1 MERLSIFLSHLT
13 VESKLADTIKRH
25 LAHDFIGLVEVFVSS
40 DRTSIPVG
48 SKWLS
53 EVNAALGR
61 AAVHVI
67 LCSPESVSRP
77 WIQFEAGAAQIRG
90 IPIIPI
96 CHSGLTPA
104 QLPVPLSEW
113 EGINAGST
121 TGMQK
126 FYESISQFLGSDVPA
141 VDFEAYASDI
151 VAFEAEYKAK
161 RSSTIGSSS
170 EPNIDL
176 IKNPHVLCISS
187 PQFLKLGFD
196 NQIEI
201 VINAFPTSL
210 PHDRVFTL
218 ADLTGHLSS
227 NRYDIVHIAA
237 FVCPR
242 TGDLYFSDV
251 DLDSGRSTTSEIQ
264 KISADALS
272 SLLKMADTKL
282 VIITSCESFMMA
294 AALVEATNVVA
305 TKDMISSRMM
315 AAWVESF
322 YKVLPTQPLSMA
334 LEFAAKESRA
344 PMRFYGRVATTPK
357 MQFTASSTASNKPTK
372 EPKSHVGV

>member
-1 MERLSIFLSHLT
+1 MEKLSIFLSHLT
-13 VESKLADTIKRH
+13 VESKLADIVKGH
-25 LAHDFIGLVEVFVSS
+25 LVHDFIGLVDVFVSS

-53 EVNAALGR
+53 EVNTALGR
-61 AAVHVI
+61 AAIHVI
-67 LCSPESVSRP
+67 LCSPESVTRS

-113 EGINAGST
+113 EGINAAGAS
-121 TGMQK
+121 GMQK
-126 FYESISQFLGSDVPA
+126 LYASISRFLGSDIPSVNL
-141 VDFEAYASDI
+141 EAYASEI
-151 VAFEAEYKAK
+151 VAFEAEYQAK
-161 RSSTIGSSS
+161 CSRTIESSS
-170 EPNIDL
+170 KPDVDV
-176 IKNPHVLCISS
+176 IKNPRVLCISS
-187 PQFLKLGFD
+187 PQFLKLGFE

-201 VINAFPTSL
+201 VINAFPSNL
-210 PHDRVFTL
+210 PHERVFAL
-218 ADLTGHLSS
+218 ADAKAHLSG

-251 DLDSGRSTTSEIQ
+251 DLDSGHPTTSEIER
-264 KISADALS
+264 ISADALS

-282 VIITSCESFMMA
+282 VVITSCESFMMA
-294 AALVEATNVVA
+294 AALVEVTNVVA

-315 AAWVESF
+315 AAWVDNF

-334 LEFAAKESRA
+334 LEFAARESRA
-344 PMRFYGRVATTPK
+344 PMRFYGRVATMPK
-357 MQFTASSTASNKPTK
+357 MQFTASKKPAVAPVAS
-372 EPKSHVGV
+372 S